1 MDTPTEQEQEQDP
14 GQGVAWSS
22 PLRMT
27 CEGVISGSGAS
38 SATCWLPCAGEW
50 TALWVLASCCLMLS

>member
-1 MDTPTEQEQEQDP
+1 MRPV
-14 GQGVAWSS
+14 QGVAWSS
-22 PLRMT
+22 PLRMI
-27 CEGVISGSGAS
+27 CVGVISGFEAS